1 MNVLLSHIDLQPLFY
16 GVIIILGI
24 AMVIIHFIHGK
35 IGAVILDLTI
45 FILVFW
51 MHGGT
56 MTGGMAAAVAA
67 LLGGIIL
74 PPIIRHLIS
83 RRK

>member
-1 MNVLLSHIDLQPLFY
+1 MNFFLSHVDLAPLFY

-24 AMVIIHFIHGK
+24 ADVIIKLVRGK
-35 IGAVILDLTI
+35 IISAILVVAI
-45 FILVFW
+45 FVLVFW

-67 LLGGIIL
+67 LLGGWIVI
-74 PPIIRHLIS
+74 PIIEAYI